1 MTVESGVG
9 EAGHGNTMLVDQGAH
24 PELLFGGV
32 DEEPDKGYHED
43 DEWRESG
50 ESGRRKVAHIH
61 GQWKRLRRQR
71 DQLQSWCD
79 QEKQIPIPK

>member
-1 MTVESGVG
+1 MMVESGVG

-43 DEWRESG
+43 DGGGEWG
-50 ESGRRKVAHIH
+50 K
-61 GQWKRLRRQR
+61 WK
-71 DQLQSWCD
+71 
-79 QEKQIPIPK
+79 EKGSSYTWPMEEAKAAKGPTPELI

>member
-1 MTVESGVG
+1 MVESGVG
-9 EAGHGNTMLVDQGAH
+9 EAGHVKTMLVDQGAH
-24 PELLFGGV
+24 PELLFGGE
-32 DEEPDKGYHED
+32 DEEQDKGYRVD

-61 GQWKRLRRQR
+61 GQWKRLRWQR
-71 DQLQSWCD
+71 DQLQSWCH

>member
-1 MTVESGVG
+1 MTVESVVG
-9 EAGHGNTMLVDQGAH
+9 EAGHGNTMLVEQGAH

-32 DEEPDKGYHED
+32 DEEPDKGYHEE

>member
-1 MTVESGVG
+1 MTVESVVG
-9 EAGHGNTMLVDQGAH
+9 EAGHGNTMLVEQGAH

-50 ESGRRKVAHIH
+50 ERGRRKVAHIH

-71 DQLQSWCD
+71 DQLQS
-79 QEKQIPIPK
+79 

>member
-9 EAGHGNTMLVDQGAH
+9 EAGHVKTMLVDQGAH
-24 PELLFGGV
+24 PELLFGGE
-32 DEEPDKGYHED
+32 DEEQDKGYHVD

-61 GQWKRLRRQR
+61 GQWKRLRWQR
-71 DQLQSWCD
+71 DQLQS
-79 QEKQIPIPK
+79 